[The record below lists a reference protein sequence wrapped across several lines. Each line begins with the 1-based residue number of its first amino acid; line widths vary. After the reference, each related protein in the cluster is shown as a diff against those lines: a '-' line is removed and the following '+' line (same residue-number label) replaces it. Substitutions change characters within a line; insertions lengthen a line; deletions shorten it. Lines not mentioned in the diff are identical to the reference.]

1 MKPTITTDIRSQL
14 AELASRAEARDLRQR
29 ELDKPHL
36 ETIEVIVP
44 AHWACPLVYGDY
56 SGLWC
61 SERREIESYLA
72 HLRALHNAHVD
83 CVDIAEGDEF
93 AWRNDVNN
101 LGGPTVIATF
111 SISPRQGY
119 LAQV

>member
-14 AELASRAEARDLRQR
+14 AELAARAEARDLRQR

-56 SGLWC
+56 SGLSDDEAQEIDDFLA
-61 SERREIESYLA
+61 SEPTLA
-72 HLRALHNAHVD
+72 ECIDVSED
-83 CVDIAEGDEF
+83 VYF
-93 AWRNDVNN
+93 AQDTEDD
-101 LGGPTVIATF
+101 G
-111 SISPRQGY
+111 
-119 LAQV
+119 